1 MMRHRR
7 ARAHAALATV
17 LATALVAGACSG
29 DDGEAADD
37 TTGSS
42 RATAT
47 TGTATTAPAGPAT
60 TAAGGSGTTSG
71 AGAGDGCTGDAPP
84 VPDGA
89 AEGEVADVD
98 GDGRADRAY
107 LATGPEVTRL
117 VGIVTA
123 AGGGAQVEVE
133 SASPQPLSLLV
144 VDADEAPPVE
154 LFVSDGRTVQLW
166 AFADC
171 AVAPVTNPEGAQYEF
186 DLGFRGTGTGIG
198 CREGGGGRQL
208 VGLNVTEDD
217 GTTVTW
223 TRTVI
228 ERDGLAAA
236 NGATDGGTFAHGEDD
251 AAIELLHTVSC
262 GGLTIRE
269 DGIRQPQA

>member
-1 MMRHRR
+1 M
-7 ARAHAALATV
+7 HAALAAV
-17 LATALVAGACSG
+17 LATGLVAAACSG

-37 TTGSS
+37 TTTST
-42 RATAT
+42 RAP
-47 TGTATTAPAGPAT
+47 ATTASAGPASTASAGTAT
-60 TAAGGSGTTSG
+60 TAAGGAGTTPGTG
-71 AGAGDGCTGDAPP
+71 AGGGCAGGAPQ
-84 VPDGA
+84 VPAGA

-107 LATGPEVTRL
+107 VATGAEATRL

-133 SASPQPLSLLV
+133 SASPQPLTVLV
-144 VDADEAPPVE
+144 VDADEVPPAE
-154 LFVSDGRTVQLW
+154 LFVSDGRTVRLW

-171 AVAPVTNPEGAQYEF
+171 AIAPVANPEGAQYEF

-198 CREGGGGRQL
+198 CRDADGGRQL

-228 ERDGLAAA
+228 ERDGVAAS
-236 NGATDGGTFAHGEDD
+236 NGATDEGTFTHGEDD

-262 GGLTIRE
+262 GGLTIDA